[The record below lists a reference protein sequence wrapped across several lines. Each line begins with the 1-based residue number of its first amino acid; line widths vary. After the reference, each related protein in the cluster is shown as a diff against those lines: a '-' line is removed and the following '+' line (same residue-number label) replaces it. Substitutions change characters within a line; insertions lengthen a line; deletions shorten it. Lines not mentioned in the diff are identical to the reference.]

1 MWAFVLQNKLA
12 LIVIFFCV
20 PLALKKIAKNGAYGF
35 RIEQAMEGPEE
46 WYRVNRIG
54 AVSVILTLLT
64 VIMIK
69 QVLLTQDQ
77 WAKPVAGYG
86 ALIDAGGFFAGVA
99 IALVLIR
106 RR

>member
-1 MWAFVLQNKLA
+1 MLAFVLRNKLA
-12 LIVIFFCV
+12 LILILLCA
-20 PLALKKIAKNGAYGF
+20 PLALKKIAKNAAYGF
-35 RIEQAMEGPEE
+35 RIERAMQGPEE
-46 WYRVNRIG
+46 WYRVNQIG

-69 QVLLTQDQ
+69 QALLAQDQ
-77 WAKPVAGYG
+77 WAKPIAGYG
-86 ALIDAGGFFAGVA
+86 ALIDAGGFFVGVA